1 MSYKVKKIL
10 KVVALVLVGV
20 VLGGA
25 VSALGTSF
33 KRELNEDN
41 LIKVED
47 YVIETEKTEIGLEI
61 DVDEDT
67 GVIKLSGKA
76 DEDHTFVVSQVEL
89 PAGTYTISGYDAS
102 SKGRCQLSVLY
113 DIDQTAVSGVSTKTF
128 TLEQPQTVTVQ
139 IVVRK
144 DASFNLFTAN
154 TFKPCLVEGKSEGS
168 IFAK

>member
-1 MSYKVKKIL
+1 MKFKVKKIL

-33 KRELNEDN
+33 KRDLNEDN

-47 YVIETEKTEIGLEI
+47 YVIESEKTDVGLTV
-61 DVDEDT
+61 DVNEDT
-67 GVIKLSGKA
+67 GVIKLSGTA
-76 DEDHTFVVSQVEL
+76 DEDYTFVVAQVEL
-89 PAGTYTISGYDAS
+89 EAGTYTISGYDNS
-102 SKGRCQLSVLY
+102 SKGRCHLSVLY
-113 DIDQTAVSGVSTKTF
+113 DVNQIAMSGAKSATF
-128 TLEQPQTVTVQ
+128 TLEDTQTVTVQ
-139 IVVRK
+139 IVVSE

-154 TFKPCLVEGKSEGS
+154 TFKPCLVEGNEAGN